1 MEEIGLCWRVVPS
14 SVRAHEL
21 PEKRVKA
28 CVDLAPR
35 PKKGRK
41 ILVSSKVLLQEE
53 KKKKKRFKIRKVC
66 PQHGILIKK
75 KEQR

>member
-1 MEEIGLCWRVVPS
+1 MEEIGLCWRVVPP
-14 SVRAHEL
+14 SVRAHES

-41 ILVSSKVLLQEE
+41 ILVSSKVLLQE
-53 KKKKKRFKIRKVC
+53 KKKKKKKGSRFEKFV
-66 PQHGILIKK
+66 PSTAS
-75 KEQR
+75 

>member
-14 SVRAHEL
+14 SVRAHES

-35 PKKGRK
+35 PKKGHK
-41 ILVSSKVLLQEE
+41 ILVSSKVLLQE
-53 KKKKKRFKIRKVC
+53 KKKKKKKGSRFETFV
-66 PQHGILIKK
+66 PSTAS
-75 KEQR
+75 